1 MSILSRS
8 GGIRDQFTFTGGVA
22 NNGAAVKA
30 LKQLIQENY
39 GELSINIDPDSIFTG
54 ALGAATFAQRA
65 VADGEVA

>member
-1 MSILSRS
+1 MTNVSSN
-8 GGIRDQFTFTGGVA
+8 GGVA

-39 GELSINIDPDSIFTG
+39 GELTINIDPDSIFTG